1 MIDNTAFLGCLVVP
15 ANSASN
21 ALAVLARR
29 SAKAAG
35 RLVDNGSAPEP
46 DPWRLVLRTP
56 GGPVPRKCRIFLR
69 TVLTLPR
76 IRVAR
81 GKPPRAGASIA
92 LCGAP
97 THRLCSVCA
106 EAGE

>member
-1 MIDNTAFLGCLVVP
+1 MIKNTAFLGCLVVP

-35 RLVDNGSAPEP
+35 RFVDNGSAPEP

-76 IRVAR
+76 IPCREWEAA
-81 GKPPRAGASIA
+81 PRAGRI
-92 LCGAP
+92 
-97 THRLCSVCA
+97 HRPLRCA
-106 EAGE
+106 YA